1 MNIKSLIPKDK
12 FDIETAKKL
21 SNYSF
26 EEIQPI
32 VPYLLEWLQDWNWPV
47 SKTIAGFLIP
57 FSENISFQL
66 VQILQGK
73 DEMWKY
79 WVLAVFGN
87 IVKDELFLN
96 EIKRIAQNPTYEE
109 VNAEVSELAKEIIIS
124 KF

>member
-1 MNIKSLIPKDK
+1 M
-12 FDIETAKKL
+12 
-21 SNYSF
+21 
-26 EEIQPI
+26 
-32 VPYLLEWLQDWNWPV
+32 EWLQDWNWPV
-47 SKTIAGFLIP
+47 SKTIADFLIP

>member
-1 MNIKSLIPKDK
+1 MNIESLIPKDK

-32 VPYLLEWLQDWNWPV
+32 IPDLLEWLQDFNWPV
-47 SKTIAGFLIP
+47 SKTIADFLIP

-66 VQILQGK
+66 VEILRGN
-73 DEMWKY
+73 DEIWKY
-79 WVLAVFGN
+79 WILTIFGS

-96 EIKRIAQNPTYEE
+96 EIKRIAQKPTNQEVYE
-109 VNAEVSELAKEIIIS
+109 EVSELAKEIIVS

>member
-12 FDIETAKKL
+12 FDIETANKL

-32 VPYLLEWLQDWNWPV
+32 IPYLLELLQDLNWPV
-47 SKTIAGFLIP
+47 SKTIADFLIP

>member
-1 MNIKSLIPKDK
+1 
-12 FDIETAKKL
+12 
-21 SNYSF
+21 
-26 EEIQPI
+26 
-32 VPYLLEWLQDWNWPV
+32 
-47 SKTIAGFLIP
+47 
-57 FSENISFQL
+57 
-66 VQILQGK
+66 
-73 DEMWKY
+73 MWKY

>member
-32 VPYLLEWLQDWNWPV
+32 VHYLLEWLQDWNWPV

>member
-47 SKTIAGFLIP
+47 SKTIAGF
-57 FSENISFQL
+57 FNSFFR
-66 VQILQGK
+66 
-73 DEMWKY
+73 KY
-79 WVLAVFGN
+79 F
-87 IVKDELFLN
+87 
-96 EIKRIAQNPTYEE
+96 
-109 VNAEVSELAKEIIIS
+109 VSTCTNLTRER
-124 KF
+124 